1 MTNTV
6 LVLGANLDL
15 TLAAS
20 LKDDLLLLPEGDR
33 LIDAGNVIRIT
44 TPCLQVLLAAR
55 PRFTRVS
62 PAFAET
68 AARLGIA
75 EAMNLP
81 GAADV

>member
-33 LIDAGNVIRIT
+33 L
-44 TPCLQVLLAAR
+44 L
-55 PRFTRVS
+55 
-62 PAFAET
+62 
-68 AARLGIA
+68 
-75 EAMNLP
+75 
-81 GAADV
+81 